1 MARSSPPGSSLDYE
15 SPPNAERPAP
25 FPRRRVIPGAFLATA
40 GAMLLLTAVVT
51 LILPRVERVYNDL
64 DVTLPPVTRA
74 VLAAGRSI
82 NGVAAWVVA
91 IPLSLFT
98 AYVVATLPIGGRPLR
113 LVLTLLFAAAIL
125 AVALAVFLPL
135 LSLTERLTS

>member
-1 MARSSPPGSSLDYE
+1 
-15 SPPNAERPAP
+15 
-25 FPRRRVIPGAFLATA
+25 
-40 GAMLLLTAVVT
+40 MLLLTAVVT

-64 DVTLPPVTRA
+64 DVTLPPMTRA

-125 AVALAVFLPL
+125 AVALALFLPL